1 MKAEDSS
8 TQEQTDMVEIN
19 NQTQQ
24 EDLAATAETS
34 TETEALSEQQA
45 LQEELNDWQ
54 AKAHEYLDGWQRALA
69 EFANYKRRMEREQ
82 AQAYQIAA
90 GNVIKR
96 YLEILDD
103 LERALKTRPAE
114 GDGAAWANGIE
125 LITRK
130 LASFLEVE
138 GVTPMPAEGQFFDPN
153 MHEAI
158 SQEESPDFVS
168 GQIIE
173 VVKQGY
179 LLGERVLRPAQVR
192 LAK

>member
-1 MKAEDSS
+1 MKVEDVSPQDH
-8 TQEQTDMVEIN
+8 TEMADVN
-19 NQTQQ
+19 DQTQQ
-24 EDLAATAETS
+24 EDIEATAETS
-34 TETEALSEQQA
+34 TETEVLSEEQA
-45 LQEELNDWQ
+45 LRDELNDWQ

-158 SQEESPDFVS
+158 SQEESPDYES

-173 VVKQGY
+173 VIKQGY

>member
-1 MKAEDSS
+1 MKVEDVSPQDH
-8 TQEQTDMVEIN
+8 TEMADVN
-19 NQTQQ
+19 DQTQQ
-24 EDLAATAETS
+24 EDIEATAETS
-34 TETEALSEQQA
+34 TETEVLSEEQA
-45 LQEELNDWQ
+45 LRDELNDWQ

>member
-1 MKAEDSS
+1 MTSETVSNQDQTEMAEAND
-8 TQEQTDMVEIN
+8 TLAQEEVE
-19 NQTQQ
+19 TV
-24 EDLAATAETS
+24 AET
-34 TETEALSEQQA
+34 LSEEQA
-45 LQEELNDWQ
+45 LRDELNDWQ
-54 AKAHEYLDGWQRALA
+54 AKANEYLDGWQRARA
-69 EFANYKRRMEREQ
+69 EFANYKKRVEREQ
-82 AQAYQIAA
+82 AQVYQSAA

-103 LERALKTRPAE
+103 LERALKNRPAE

-125 LITRK
+125 LISRK
-130 LASFLEVE
+130 LATILEVE
-138 GVTPMPAEGQFFDPN
+138 GVTPMQAEGQFFDPN

-158 SQEESPDFVS
+158 SQEDNPDYES
-168 GQIIE
+168 GQVIE